1 MARRTTEVTAPVS
14 LDRAWT
20 ALWTEAS
27 WPALTDLVEAVEVI
41 DGGDRHGNGRLRRIH
56 QHRRWWDPTLMME
69 RTDQV
74 AVHRS
79 ITGVVHHH
87 RADVRHGWRL
97 TFEPLTAD
105 TTRLLLDETVEVDES
120 RYPREGRRLASRLL
134 ELRPALIAAIS

>member
-1 MARRTTEVTAPVS
+1 MARRTTEVTAPVP
-14 LDRAWT
+14 LDRAWA
-20 ALWTEAS
+20 ALWSEAS

-41 DGGDRHGNGRLRRIH
+41 DAGDRHGNGRLRRIH

-79 ITGVVHHH
+79 ITAVVHHH

-97 TFEPLTAD
+97 AFESQTSS
-105 TTRLLLDETVEVDES
+105 TTRLLLDEEVEVDES
-120 RYPREGRRLASRLL
+120 RYPREGRRLERRLL
-134 ELRPALIAAIS
+134 QLRPALLAGIS